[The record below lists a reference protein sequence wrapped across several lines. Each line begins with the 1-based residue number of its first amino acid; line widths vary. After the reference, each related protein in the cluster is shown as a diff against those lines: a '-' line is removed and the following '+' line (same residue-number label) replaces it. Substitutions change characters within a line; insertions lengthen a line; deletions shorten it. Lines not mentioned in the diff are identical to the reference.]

1 MKKFIKQTLSEGL
14 AKEVRVKFNLPI
26 SSDIQQIQ
34 SVFKK
39 NNFKLYIV
47 GGAVRDAI
55 MNKVPKDFD
64 LTTDALPDQ
73 VEQIMTAAGFRTI
86 PTGKA
91 FGVINVFTEE
101 NEYEIATFRSDGEYT
116 DNRRPDSVTFGDV
129 IADSKRRDLTINAL
143 FYDIETKEIIDLV
156 GGISDIK
163 NGIIRTVGKSEDR
176 FGEDR
181 LRILRIIRFAG
192 RFGNDI
198 SDEADLALR
207 KDSSLEGI
215 SGERIRDE
223 FIKGIKSAKSV
234 KQFLLMLDRYNLF
247 DWVLK
252 GLTVNK
258 KFIDNSDPMIVIS
271 TLLIGNDFNSLSK
284 KLNGL
289 KYPSDEVSTIV
300 FLNGL
305 LKLSVKTAF
314 SLKKTQKFSKVTK
327 EQIQKFGE
335 FNNINSKILNAFLQF
350 ELSVSGGELITK
362 MSLKSGPEV
371 GIMVQKIET
380 ENFTKLMV

>member
-1 MKKFIKQTLSEGL
+1 MKKFIKEILSEGL